1 MRLQFWFLVFAG
13 IISCHLTA
21 GFSRAQTLADP
32 SVTNEDNFGFSV
44 AIHDSFIIVGDPR
57 DDLASTNVGR
67 AHLYSTGDGVL
78 LRSFDDPTETTQDN
92 FGAAVGVDEQ
102 YVVVGAPQD
111 STQGPLVGQAYLFD
125 ANSGALSHTFDDPTS
140 SSADFFG
147 AAVDVDGPYVV
158 VGAPGDD
165 SDGFGIGQAHI
176 FSTETGQL
184 LHTLQDPTVTGFD
197 SFGTSVA
204 IEGEFVLVG
213 DPGDDTFGFGVGAA
227 HMFNAETG
235 DFIRTY
241 NDPTNTGSD
250 EFGSSV
256 SLSNGLVLVG
266 APGDDTLGSNIGQAY
281 LFDADTGSLLQT
293 LNAPNPSDED
303 DFGRSVALS
312 GTLALVG
319 APNGESESGANAGQA
334 FLFDA
339 LAGTLRQTFEQADG
353 QAGDSTGFSVAIAGN
368 IVTIGSPFS
377 NADGTDS
384 GSASR
389 FEVSTV
395 VKGDV
400 NLDGTVDLLDIAPF
414 VSVISRGD
422 FQAEADIDCNG
433 MADLLDVEPFVDLLT
448 GA

>member
-1 MRLQFWFLVFAG
+1 
-13 IISCHLTA
+13 
-21 GFSRAQTLADP
+21 
-32 SVTNEDNFGFSV
+32 
-44 AIHDSFIIVGDPR
+44 
-57 DDLASTNVGR
+57 
-67 AHLYSTGDGVL
+67 
-78 LRSFDDPTETTQDN
+78 
-92 FGAAVGVDEQ
+92 
-102 YVVVGAPQD
+102 
-111 STQGPLVGQAYLFD
+111 
-125 ANSGALSHTFDDPTS
+125 
-140 SSADFFG
+140 
-147 AAVDVDGPYVV
+147 
-158 VGAPGDD
+158 
-165 SDGFGIGQAHI
+165 
-176 FSTETGQL
+176 
-184 LHTLQDPTVTGFD
+184 
-197 SFGTSVA
+197 
-204 IEGEFVLVG
+204 
-213 DPGDDTFGFGVGAA
+213 
-227 HMFNAETG
+227 MFNAETG